1 MAKMKLIL
9 DGIQRKKPI
18 LNDAKVIWE
27 DVDVIIEDQELSG
40 QLHLTATSE
49 GLIMDFFEKDANDPI
64 ITQSITLEDFINFM
78 QNNT

>member
-1 MAKMKLIL
+1 MKLFV

-27 DVDVIIEDQELSG
+27 GVNAMIEGQEMEG
-40 QLHLTATSE
+40 ELHLTATSE
-49 GLIMDFFEKDANDPI
+49 GLIFDFFNKDGDWN

-78 QNNT
+78 QK